1 MNKCLRFKA
10 EDKYPQMVFWNG
22 PGSGFKLLGEP
33 TLENLNNFFIKKNE
47 NPIRPLRDFL
57 EDITLVLISLLK
69 TQSFLLSGVIIIIL
83 HSIFSVIFKDRSGL
97 SSPSDADKK
106 KKA

>member
-10 EDKYPQMVFWNG
+10 MDEYPQLVFWNG

-33 TLENLNNFFIKKNE
+33 TLDNLNDFFKRKNE

-57 EDITLVLISLLK
+57 EGITLVI
-69 TQSFLLSGVIIIIL
+69 FLLSKLQSFMLSAVVIVVL

-97 SSPSDADKK
+97 PSASESKK
-106 KKA
+106 KN